1 MKKMGILVGI
11 FVVFAF
17 LLLGLMIAVDIQASK
32 EYKNAERIIGT
43 VIGQKEDARVS
54 AYGSGPFGAHKKRYC
69 QYEVEFWADGQD
81 LKYVVQTKEKG
92 LQPGEA
98 IEVRYVRDRKTG
110 RVIVVSRVFADRLR
124 ELIIGG
130 TLGVVW
136 AAVIIALKQKGLL
149 D

>member
-1 MKKMGILVGI
+1 MGILVGI

-32 EYKNAERIIGT
+32 EYKNAERIMGT

-54 AYGSGPFGAHKKRYC
+54 AYGSGPFGAHKRRYC

-81 LKYVVQTKEKG
+81 WTKETG
-92 LQPGEA
+92 LQPGEP

-110 RVIVVSRVFADRLR
+110 RVIVVSRVVADRLR

-136 AAVIIALKQKGLL
+136 AAVIIVLKQKGMV